1 MIYSLYPLLKVVS
14 GISLHPEKHVQILD
28 HNKAEKRFKKLFG
41 WILAAIGVTLV
52 LFVVFPKNI
61 NESGLTTSK
70 SFVMG
75 ENTFIYANA
84 KRYSNQT
91 YRLGFY
97 VSDNQLDPLAAVRAK
112 VRTKS
117 HENGEILSSSLTQ
130 VSPDYYVVT
139 VKQVPKKQALLY
151 VVIGDKKT
159 TGSGLEAANSQALL
173 VQKAKNA
180 GTYKRPTTHQLQQE
194 YLAYM
199 VKYYSQKIQKLERK
213 VAKNKSN
220 IAKLKK
226 ILSKQNQSLDLQT
239 GSQKSDTKSKIA
251 QTKSSIKQHQTSVKN
266 FEKAINNARDAR
278 ANYGEKLN

>member
-1 MIYSLYPLLKVVS
+1 M
-14 GISLHPEKHVQILD
+14 
-28 HNKAEKRFKKLFG
+28 
-41 WILAAIGVTLV
+41 
-52 LFVVFPKNI
+52 
-61 NESGLTTSK
+61 
-70 SFVMG
+70 
-75 ENTFIYANA
+75 
-84 KRYSNQT
+84 
-91 YRLGFY
+91 
-97 VSDNQLDPLAAVRAK
+97 
-112 VRTKS
+112 
-117 HENGEILSSSLTQ
+117 
-130 VSPDYYVVT
+130 SPDYYVVT

-173 VQKAKNA
+173 VQKAKDA

-199 VKYYSQKIQKLERK
+199 VQYYSQKIQALEHK

-251 QTKSSIKQHQTSVKN
+251 QTKSSIKQHQTTVTQIR
-266 FEKAINNARDAR
+266 KAITSDCHAQT
-278 ANYGEKLN
+278 NYAEKLD

>member
-1 MIYSLYPLLKVVS
+1 LDVE
-14 GISLHPEKHVQILD
+14 EKHVQILD
-28 HNKAEKRFKKLFG
+28 RNKAEKRFEKLFG
-41 WILAAIGVTLV
+41 WILAAIGVTLA
-52 LFVVFPKNI
+52 LFVVFPKDI
-61 NESGLTTSK
+61 NESGLTTGK

-130 VSPDYYVVT
+130 VSPDYYAVT
-139 VKQVPKKQALLY
+139 VKQVPKKQARLY

-173 VQKAKNA
+173 VQKAKDA

-199 VKYYSQKIQKLERK
+199 VQYYSQKIQALEHK

-226 ILSKQNQSLDLQT
+226 TLAKKNQSLDLQT

-251 QTKSSIKQHQTSVKN
+251 QTKSSIKQYQSAETKN
-266 FEKAINNARDAR
+266 RKAITSARKAR
-278 ANYGEKLN
+278 TNYAEKLD

>member
-1 MIYSLYPLLKVVS
+1 MDVE
-14 GISLHPEKHVQILD
+14 EKHVQILD
-28 HNKAEKRFKKLFG
+28 RNKAEKRFKKLFG
-41 WILAAIGVTLV
+41 WILATIGMTLV

-139 VKQVPKKQALLY
+139 VKQVPKKQTLLY

-199 VKYYSQKIQKLERK
+199 VQYYSKKIQTLERK

-220 IAKLKK
+220 IAKLRKT
-226 ILSKQNQSLDLQT
+226 LSKQNQSLDLQT

-251 QTKSSIKQHQTSVKN
+251 QTKSSIKQYQSTAKKN
-266 FEKAINNARDAR
+266 RKAITSARKAR
-278 ANYGEKLN
+278 TNYAEKLD

>member
-1 MIYSLYPLLKVVS
+1 MSQESAYI
-14 GISLHPEKHVQILD
+14 H
-28 HNKAEKRFKKLFG
+28 
-41 WILAAIGVTLV
+41 LAAIGVTLV

-130 VSPDYYVVT
+130 VNPDYYVVT

-173 VQKAKNA
+173 VQK
-180 GTYKRPTTHQLQQE
+180 
-194 YLAYM
+194 
-199 VKYYSQKIQKLERK
+199 
-213 VAKNKSN
+213 AKNKSN

-278 ANYGEKLN
+278 ANYGEKLNWIPKMRVPRTLNIGHKLSFWVHKALNIGHNRDFGVCPRTKI

>member
-1 MIYSLYPLLKVVS
+1 MDVE
-14 GISLHPEKHVQILD
+14 EKHVQILD
-28 HNKAEKRFKKLFG
+28 RNKAEKRFKKLFG

-61 NESGLTTSK
+61 NESGLAMGK

-75 ENTFIYANA
+75 QNTFIYANA

-97 VSDNQLDPLAAVRAK
+97 VSDNQLDPLATVRSK
-112 VRTKS
+112 VRTRG
-117 HENGEILSSSLTQ
+117 HENGEILSSNLIQ

-139 VKQVPKKQALLY
+139 VKQVPRKQALLY

-173 VQKAKNA
+173 VQKAKDA
-180 GTYKRPTTHQLQQE
+180 GSYKRPTIHKLQQE

-199 VKYYSQKIQKLERK
+199 VQYYSQKIHALEHK
-213 VAKNKSN
+213 VAKNRAN
-220 IAKLKK
+220 IVTLKTTLAKQ
-226 ILSKQNQSLDLQT
+226 SQSLALQT

-251 QTKSSIKQHQTSVKN
+251 QTKSSIKQHQTTAAKTR
-266 FEKAINNARDAR
+266 KAITSARQAR
-278 ANYGEKLN
+278 TNYAEKLD

>member
-1 MIYSLYPLLKVVS
+1 MDVE
-14 GISLHPEKHVQILD
+14 EKHVQILD
-28 HNKAEKRFKKLFG
+28 RNKAEKRFKKLLG

-61 NESGLTTSK
+61 NESGLTTGK
-70 SFVMG
+70 PFVMG

-97 VSDNQLDPLAAVRAK
+97 VSDNQIDPLAAIRTK
-112 VRTKS
+112 VRTRS

-173 VQKAKNA
+173 VQKPKVA
-180 GTYKRPTTHQLQQE
+180 GAYKRPTTHQLQQE
-194 YLAYM
+194 YLTYM
-199 VKYYSQKIQKLERK
+199 VQYYSQKIQTLEHK
-213 VAKNKSN
+213 VAQNKSN
-220 IAKLKK
+220 IATLKK
-226 ILSKQNQSLDLQT
+226 TLMKQNQSLDLQT

-251 QTKSSIKQHQTSVKN
+251 QTKSSIKQYQSTETKN
-266 FEKAINNARDAR
+266 RKAITSARKAR
-278 ANYGEKLN
+278 TNYAEKLD

>member
-1 MIYSLYPLLKVVS
+1 MDVE
-14 GISLHPEKHVQILD
+14 EKHVQILD
-28 HNKAEKRFKKLFG
+28 HNKVEKRFKKLFG

-199 VKYYSQKIQKLERK
+199 VKYYSQNIQKLERK